1 MIINYDS
8 FIDEKCQQWY
18 LTHGYTIRNGYTY
31 EKKTKEEGPK
41 KPSSPTLSSFFQPSW
56 TKQKA

>member
-8 FIDEKCQQWY
+8 FIDEKRQQWY
-18 LTHGYTIRNGYTY
+18 LTHGYIIRNGYTY
-31 EKKTKEEGPK
+31 EKKTKEGGPN
-41 KPSSPTLSSFFQPSW
+41 KPSAPTLSSLFQPSW